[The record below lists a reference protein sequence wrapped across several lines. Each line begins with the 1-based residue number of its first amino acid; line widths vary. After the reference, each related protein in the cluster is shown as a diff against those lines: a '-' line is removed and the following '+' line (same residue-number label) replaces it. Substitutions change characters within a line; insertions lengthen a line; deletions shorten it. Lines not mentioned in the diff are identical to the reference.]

1 VIRLAGEGGRGMGG
15 APGGDLLLRVR
26 LLPDPRFR
34 VIGGG
39 DLETD
44 LPVAPWEAAL
54 GARVSVQTL
63 EGSAN
68 VKVPAGSSCGRRL
81 RLRGAGL
88 GGGDLYAVL
97 KVVVPK
103 RLSKRERELFQELAD
118 TSKFDPR
125 RA

>member
-1 VIRLAGEGGRGMGG
+1 
-15 APGGDLLLRVR
+15 VR